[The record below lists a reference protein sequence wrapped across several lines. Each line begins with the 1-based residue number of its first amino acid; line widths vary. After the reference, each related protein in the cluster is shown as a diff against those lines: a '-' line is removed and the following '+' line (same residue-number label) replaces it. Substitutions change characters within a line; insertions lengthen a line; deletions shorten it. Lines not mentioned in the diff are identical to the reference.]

1 MSVPQDAAD
10 RAAALREQLDFH
22 NRQYYQLDAPL
33 ISDAE
38 YDALLRELQ
47 ALEGRYPQLICPE
60 SPTQRVGAAP
70 LDAFA
75 AVAHE
80 VPMLSLDNAFD
91 DEELAAFD
99 RRLRERLGV
108 DSVEYAAEPKLDGL
122 AVSLVYESGLLARA
136 ATRGDGYTGENIT
149 ANVRTIRGI
158 PLKLLGAGWPQRF
171 EVRGEVFMPKKGF
184 EALNARAQQNG
195 EKVFVNPRNAAA
207 GSLRQLDPGVT
218 ASRPLRFY
226 CYGHGVFPAEALP
239 SRHHELMEL
248 FGRWGL
254 PVSPE
259 LRVVE
264 GVEACHET
272 YRRLQSKRPD
282 LDYDIDGVVFKCNR
296 FDWQELAG
304 FVARAPR
311 WAVARKFPAE
321 EATTRVVAIDVQVGR
336 TGALT
341 PVARLEPVFVGGVT
355 VTNATLHNADEVQ
368 RKDVRVGDTVVV
380 SRAGDVIPKVDRV
393 LLEARPADAQ
403 PFVMPDR
410 CPVCDSGVVAVEG
423 EAILRCGGG
432 LYCPA
437 QHKESVKHFASRRAM
452 DIDGLGDKLV
462 DQLLDQGRIKTVADL
477 YLLAVEDLA
486 SLERMGEK
494 SAENLVRAIEKSKRT
509 TLARFLYAL
518 GIREVGEATAQ
529 TLAGHFHTLD
539 ALMAADEAALQTA
552 PDVGPAVAG
561 QIVAFFA
568 QAHNR
573 EVIAALR
580 AAGVHWTE
588 GVPEGVG
595 ERPLLGQIFVLTGTL
610 ESMTRDEAKDKLLAL
625 GAKVAGSVS
634 KKTNYVV
641 AGSEA
646 GSKLVKAEALGVEIL
661 SETAFLALLAR

>member
-1 MSVPQDAAD
+1 
-10 RAAALREQLDFH
+10 
-22 NRQYYQLDAPL
+22 
-33 ISDAE
+33 
-38 YDALLRELQ
+38 
-47 ALEGRYPQLICPE
+47 
-60 SPTQRVGAAP
+60 
-70 LDAFA
+70 
-75 AVAHE
+75 
-80 VPMLSLDNAFD
+80 MLSLDNAFD

-336 TGALT
+336 TGAD
-341 PVARLEPVFVGGVT
+341 ARGAAGAGVRRRR
-355 VTNATLHNADEVQ
+355 HRHQ
-368 RKDVRVGDTVVV
+368 RH
-380 SRAGDVIPKVDRV
+380 A
-393 LLEARPADAQ
+393 AQ
-403 PFVMPDR
+403 
-410 CPVCDSGVVAVEG
+410 
-423 EAILRCGGG
+423 
-432 LYCPA
+432 
-437 QHKESVKHFASRRAM
+437 RRRSST
-452 DIDGLGDKLV
+452 
-462 DQLLDQGRIKTVADL
+462 QGRQGRG
-477 YLLAVEDLA
+477 Y
-486 SLERMGEK
+486 RG
-494 SAENLVRAIEKSKRT
+494 
-509 TLARFLYAL
+509 
-518 GIREVGEATAQ
+518 
-529 TLAGHFHTLD
+529 
-539 ALMAADEAALQTA
+539 
-552 PDVGPAVAG
+552 G
-561 QIVAFFA
+561 QPC
-568 QAHNR
+568 R
-573 EVIAALR
+573 R
-580 AAGVHWTE
+580 
-588 GVPEGVG
+588 
-595 ERPLLGQIFVLTGTL
+595 
-610 ESMTRDEAKDKLLAL
+610 RDSQ
-625 GAKVAGSVS
+625 GGSRVAGSAAGRRAAFRH
-634 KKTNYVV
+634 
-641 AGSEA
+641 AGSLPRLRFGGGGGRGRGDIALRRRSVLSGATQGVGQTFRQPSRHGHRRA
-646 GSKLVKAEALGVEIL
+646 G
-661 SETAFLALLAR
+661 R